1 MLRFLKYMYFSQQ
14 PSFSNEVFYHNT
26 FHQQNGNVNK
36 LPIMDAYWMEGMKS
50 FLEGDVLSNLENI
63 RKTKICLVNDP
74 IEIHYRLN
82 HN

>member
-1 MLRFLKYMYFSQQ
+1 
-14 PSFSNEVFYHNT
+14 
-26 FHQQNGNVNK
+26 
-36 LPIMDAYWMEGMKS
+36 MDAYWMEGMKS